1 MLQRGRE
8 GLGTLRTFLI
18 ATLALTLLGSSVAS
32 ADTTT
37 VTANIHQIDK
47 SGIKAEL
54 TFVDDGASL
63 NATGTGTGFELN
75 KFYLSLVYEAGSKPA
90 GPQACESPYPP
101 DDPRYLA
108 DFNQRFLGFWFFGPS
123 TTKFFITGSFV
134 ATDNGAQ
141 FVPGPKTGGNYV
153 PLSRLGTVSIREV
166 TFVTDPV
173 LRACGAI
180 GDGEA

>member
-1 MLQRGRE
+1 M
-8 GLGTLRTFLI
+8 GTLRTILI
-18 ATLALTLLGSSVAS
+18 ATVALMLLGSSVAS
-32 ADTTT
+32 ADSTT

-47 SGIKAEL
+47 SGIRAQL

-63 NATGTGTGFELN
+63 YATGIGTGFELG
-75 KFYLSLVYEAGSKPA
+75 KFYLSLVYEEGSKPG
-90 GPQACESPYPP
+90 GPGACVSPFAP

-108 DFNQRFLGFWFFGPS
+108 DFNQRFLGFWYFGPS
-123 TTKFFITGSFV
+123 TTKFFITGSFI
-134 ATDNGAQ
+134 ATERGAQ

-153 PLSRLGTVSIREV
+153 PLSRLHTVSIREV

-180 GDGEA
+180 GDGED